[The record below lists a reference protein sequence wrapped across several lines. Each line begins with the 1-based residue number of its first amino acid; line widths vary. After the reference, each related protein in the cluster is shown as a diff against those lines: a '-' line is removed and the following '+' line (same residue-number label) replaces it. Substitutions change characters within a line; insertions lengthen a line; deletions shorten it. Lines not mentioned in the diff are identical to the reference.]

1 MLGHHLTLSSV
12 NMKDKEVHRASFKK
26 KGFFGVKSFFYKA
39 KMWRELFFVCLSDI
53 SYVLCMCVGRWST
66 QWNTA
71 CCFSIE
77 NIYNIGIWSS
87 AEKKS
92 IFVHQRKV
100 FNFDLKGTVFGC
112 VSVCMCGWVFAVGL
126 RI

>member
-1 MLGHHLTLSSV
+1 
-12 NMKDKEVHRASFKK
+12 
-26 KGFFGVKSFFYKA
+26 
-39 KMWRELFFVCLSDI
+39 MWRELFFVCLSDI
-53 SYVLCMCVGRWST
+53 SSVLCVCVGRWST

-77 NIYNIGIWSS
+77 NIYNIGIWAS
-87 AEKKS
+87 AEKNS
-92 IFVHQRKV
+92 IFVHERKV